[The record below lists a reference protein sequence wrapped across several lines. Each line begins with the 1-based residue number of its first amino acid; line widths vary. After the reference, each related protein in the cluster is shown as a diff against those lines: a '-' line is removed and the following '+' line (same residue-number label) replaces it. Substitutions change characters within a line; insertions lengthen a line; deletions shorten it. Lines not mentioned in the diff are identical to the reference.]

1 MCGIAG
7 IISFNQNAF
16 HGAQSIHRMAN
27 AMIHRG
33 PDDEGYLLGLSG
45 QLPLKIA
52 FGATTANID
61 EIPEQYRPRTDI
73 ENLYSEKGDIFLAHR
88 RLSIIDLKPTG
99 HQPMSIADGRYWII
113 YNGEVFNYQEI
124 AQELIQHG
132 VRLIGQSDTEVILH
146 AYALWG
152 EAALEKFNGM
162 FAFAILDLEEKTLF
176 CARDRIGIKPFYYTI
191 QNNRFIF
198 ASDVKTLIA
207 SGLYKPEVNLE
218 GLYHAM
224 SYGVAPRPLT
234 SFKDVFALEQSHWLK
249 INIANGQMVKQS
261 YWQIPVNAQD
271 HALSE
276 QKAVE
281 LLDEALT
288 RSVKYQLHS
297 DVPVGTFMSGGI
309 DSTTI
314 SAIASKHHPHIKAFT
329 LGFEGEQAA
338 YLNEVDEARATAA
351 MYDMEHIVH
360 MQKPEAILDEING
373 CVKAYEEPFFSL
385 SPNLI
390 ISKLVASH
398 GIKVILNGLGGDEL
412 FAGYKTFQLAK
423 QYNLLKLL
431 LPFLKIVS
439 FYHPRWRRALDLS
452 YVKSNADLHGA
463 LLNNMSSFEK
473 NRLFIDESV
482 KHLRSLEKLRE
493 LYVPPNV
500 QFSDFIEAM
509 CYMYMMNYIGNHH
522 VYRVDQFTMKYSIE
536 GRFPF
541 LDHHVVE
548 TAFKIPSQYKMRG
561 KVGKYI
567 LREVAKKYIDSS
579 SLTMKKKGFDLPMDF
594 WIRHVLKDLVR
605 EKLDLLSK
613 RTIFH
618 PHAVRAVAAH
628 FDKKRCDDYT
638 LWQLVGI
645 ELWLEEFIDP

>member
-1 MCGIAG
+1 
-7 IISFNQNAF
+7 
-16 HGAQSIHRMAN
+16 MAN
-27 AMIHRG
+27 AMESRG
-33 PDDEGYLLGLSG
+33 PDDEGYLIRQTNS
-45 QLPLKIA
+45 QLRIA
-52 FGATTANID
+52 QGRHTANFSQ
-61 EIPEQYRPRTDI
+61 IPELYRPETRI
-73 ENLYSEKGDIFLAHR
+73 ENLYPEKGDVFLAHR

-99 HQPMSIADGRYWII
+99 HQPMATEDRRYWII
-113 YNGEVFNYQEI
+113 YNGEVFNYLEV
-124 AQELIQHG
+124 AEELTQKG
-132 VRLIGQSDTEVILH
+132 VTLLGHSDTEVILH

-152 EAALEKFNGM
+152 VEALQKFNGM
-162 FAFAILDLEEKTLF
+162 FAFAIFDAKENTLF

-191 QNNRFIF
+191 QNGFFIF
-198 ASDVKTLIA
+198 ASDIKTLIA
-207 SGLYKPEVNLE
+207 SGLYTPQVNLE

-249 INIANGQMVKQS
+249 INISTGKMVKES

-398 GIKVILNGLGGDEL
+398 GVKVILNGLGGDEL

-423 QYNLLKLL
+423 QYSLLKLL

-439 FYHPRWRRALDLS
+439 LYHPRWRRALDLS

-482 KHLRSLEKLRE
+482 KELRSLEKLRE
-493 LYVPPNV
+493 LYVPANV
-500 QFSDFIEAM
+500 QFDDYIEAM

-541 LDHHVVE
+541 LDHNVVE
-548 TAFKIPSQYKMRG
+548 AAFKIPSQYKLRG

-594 WIRHVLKDLVR
+594 WIRHVLNDLVQD
-605 EKLDLLSK
+605 KLNALSK
-613 RTIFH
+613 RNLFH
-618 PHAVRAVAAH
+618 PRAIQSVAAS
-628 FDKKRCDDYT
+628 FQKKRCDDYT

-645 ELWLEEFIDP
+645 ELWLEAFIDVR